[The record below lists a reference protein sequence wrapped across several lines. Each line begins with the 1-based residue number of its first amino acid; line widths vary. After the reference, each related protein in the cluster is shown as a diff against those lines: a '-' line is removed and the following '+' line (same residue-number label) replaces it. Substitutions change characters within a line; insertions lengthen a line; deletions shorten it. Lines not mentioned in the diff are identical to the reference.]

1 MFGHGSLN
9 IGSEAPSAKRPMQ
22 PLVKIPYVD
31 LGGYTPLELLFL
43 YRRSALALVEGAK
56 RTFGAA
62 SRLAGAMAM
71 PWADRAS
78 RRWLEKS
85 GNPYLHEIEAM
96 AEALDLPG
104 VYALN
109 VCFEWGCTSGVWR
122 SEGNPFLRRVLDWPF
137 PALGEHI
144 VVAHQ
149 KGPAGDFFNVTWP
162 GLSGTLQAAA
172 PGRFAAA
179 VNQAPMRR
187 RGAGLAGDWALG
199 RIAVGKN
206 FALPPSHLLRLAF
219 ETAHDYAAAKTM
231 LCATPLAVPA
241 IFVLSGIHSGEGCV
255 VERTEDAFALRE
267 MADGH
272 VCATNHFESHLN
284 EAGRGWRPRPIDSR
298 GRLVCG
304 RTLGPATDLSWFVP
318 PIANVNSRLALTANA
333 AKGALTVMGTAGVMP
348 VTEVFHLPLPD

>member
-1 MFGHGSLN
+1 
-9 IGSEAPSAKRPMQ
+9 MQ

-31 LGGYTPLELLFL
+31 LGGYTPFELLYL
-43 YRRSALALVEGAK
+43 HRRSALALAEGAK
-56 RTFGAA
+56 RTFGEA
-62 SRLAGAMAM
+62 SRLAGALAM
-71 PWADRAS
+71 PWTDRAS

-96 AEALDLPG
+96 AQTLGLSG
-104 VYALN
+104 VYTLN
-109 VCFEWGCTSGVWR
+109 VCFEWGCTGGVWR

-149 KGPAGDFFNVTWP
+149 KGPAGGFFNVTWP
-162 GLSGTLQAAA
+162 GLSGILQAMA

-179 VNQAPMRR
+179 INQAPMRR
-187 RGAGLAGDWALG
+187 HGAGLAGDWALG

-206 FALPPSHLLRLAF
+206 FALPPSHLLRRTF
-219 ETAHDYAAAKTM
+219 ETAPDYAAAKAM
-231 LCATPLAVPA
+231 LCTTPLAVPA
-241 IFVLSGIHSGEGCV
+241 IFVLSGMYSGEGCV
-255 VERTEDAFALRE
+255 IERTEEAYAVRE

-298 GRLVCG
+298 GRLICA
-304 RTLGPATDLSWFVP
+304 RTLGSAADLSWFTP
-318 PIANVNSRLALTANA
+318 PIANVNSRLVLTANA
-333 AKGALTVMGTAGVMP
+333 AKGSLIVMGTAGATP
-348 VTEVFHLPLPD
+348 VTEIFHLPAPA